1 MLLTTL
7 DAMKAMLRADP
18 SISPGDRVRLMT
30 RLREGPELDNDKAPA
45 VPQAPHLLRRSAV
58 AARLSTSLRTVD
70 NLCRQGLLKK
80 RVLDN
85 RQRAYGILAESVDAL
100 ITGNW
105 GAQ

>member
-1 MLLTTL
+1 MLPTTF

-18 SISPGDRVRLMT
+18 SISQGDRARLLA
-30 RLREGPELDNDKAPA
+30 RLREGPGLDNDKAAA
-45 VPQAPHLLRRSAV
+45 VPQAPRLLRRRVV

-100 ITGNW
+100 ITGN
-105 GAQ
+105 GDAQ